1 MVKSIFNPEIQEV
14 SFDLTGCYSISII
27 TQKTKH
33 IEIEA
38 EVGGADKEDVVVTIE
53 EDGNNLL
60 VSTVFQPNY
69 LERDTKFGAL
79 TFVSIELKVVVPE
92 NARVKMYGTSTN
104 ISAKG
109 DYRLFLAS
117 LASGNCIFSGTAQNA
132 QIKTQKGNVLLE
144 TNEGSIRA
152 NSVYGKV
159 TTEKILEGVS
169 VYELSTVEGNIEIQR
184 TNL

>member
-27 TQKTKH
+27 TQKTNH

-92 NARVKMYGTSTN
+92 NARVKMFGTSTN
-104 ISAKG
+104 INAIG
-109 DYRLFLAS
+109 DFRLFSAS
-117 LASGNCIFSGTAQNA
+117 LASGSCVLLGTAERA
-132 QIKTQKGNVLLE
+132 QIKTQKGNVLLK
-144 TNEGSIRA
+144 TNEGSIMA

-159 TTEKILEGVS
+159 TAAKIPEGIFT
-169 VYELSTVEGNIEIQR
+169 YELSTVEGNIEIQR
-184 TNL
+184 TKL